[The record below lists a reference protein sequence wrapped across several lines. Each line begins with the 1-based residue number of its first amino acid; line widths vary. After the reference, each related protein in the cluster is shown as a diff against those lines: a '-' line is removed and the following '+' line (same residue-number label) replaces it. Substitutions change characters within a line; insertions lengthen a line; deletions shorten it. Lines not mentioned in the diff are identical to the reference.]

1 MNNLMYQA
9 LVPLTGVSVVSI
21 LVSKENCATA
31 IWLVPF
37 PSLMHT

>member
-21 LVSKENCATA
+21 LVSKE
-31 IWLVPF
+31 IVQLQYGLSHF
-37 PSLMHT
+37 LL